1 MVCSGTW
8 WKGITVHSNGNF
20 LYELVAV
27 QDSPGVI
34 KYGDVD
40 FLNLDIYE
48 FVLSKAK
55 LFGVHT
61 DMYKI
66 ANIVE
71 AKTGCSYLFEWI
83 KD

>member
-1 MVCSGTW
+1 M
-8 WKGITVHSNGNF
+8 
-20 LYELVAV
+20 AV
-27 QDSPGVI
+27 QDPLGVI

-55 LFGVHT
+55 LFCVHT

-66 ANIVE
+66 ANIAE
-71 AKTGCSYLFEWI
+71 AQTGCTYLFI
-83 KD
+83 RMD